1 MELTD
6 LGDLLGLPDLVERVV
21 GVEATMTDLLGS
33 ADSSLAEPC
42 LRIVRG
48 GGKRLRPALVI
59 AAAAC
64 GPRPPDRRT
73 MLAAASA
80 VEFAHI
86 GSLVHD
92 DIMDEAE
99 HRRGVPTISF
109 REGPNSALLCGDV
122 LFALSGQAA
131 ALVGR
136 TAAVELAQTI
146 VALCNGQI
154 REQLDNFNPA
164 RSEQA
169 IFDAIEGKTAAL
181 LRTSCRIGGHCSGLD
196 GDAIDALGAYGH
208 AFGIAFQLV
217 DDVLDFLA
225 SRTLTGKPVLNDLRC
240 GVYTLP
246 VAMALQEDYGRELS
260 RVLELAHDLTAG
272 HAAGDQ
278 PHLTESQVDT
288 AATILRSGNYF
299 RRVFEV
305 AMEYAGRAVA
315 HLSAVPDSPAAR
327 GLARLPGMYVETQLQ
342 AVAGDHLLDQRTS
355 ARGAP

>member
-6 LGDLLGLPDLVERVV
+6 LGDLLGLPDLAERVV
-21 GVEATMTDLLGS
+21 AVEATMTDLLSS
-33 ADSSLAEPC
+33 ADASLAEPC

-48 GGKRLRPALVI
+48 GGKRLRPALVM

-92 DIMDEAE
+92 DIIDDAE
-99 HRRGVPTISF
+99 DRRGVPTISF
-109 REGPNSALLCGDV
+109 REGLNTALLCGDV

-136 TAAVELAQTI
+136 TAAVEVAQTI
-146 VALCNGQI
+146 VALCNGQV

-164 RSEQA
+164 RSEEA
-169 IFDAIEGKTAAL
+169 IFNAIEGKTAAL
-181 LRTSCRIGGHCSGLD
+181 LRTSCRIGGLCSGLD
-196 GDAIDALGAYGH
+196 GEAIDALGAYGH

-225 SRTLTGKPVLNDLRC
+225 SQALTGKPVLNDVRC

-246 VAMALQEDYGRELS
+246 VAMALQEDYEGELFH
-260 RVLELAHDLTAG
+260 VLELADDLRAENGAG
-272 HAAGDQ
+272 HE
-278 PHLTESQVDT
+278 PHLTESQVDR
-288 AATILRSGNYF
+288 AAAILRSGNYF
-299 RRVFEV
+299 RRVLDL
-305 AMEYAGRAVA
+305 AMEYAGRAAA
-315 HLSAVPDSPAAR
+315 HVSSLPDSPAAR
-327 GLARLPGMYVETQLQ
+327 GLARLPGVYVETQLQ
-342 AVAGDHLLDQRTS
+342 SVAGDHLLDHRTP
-355 ARGAP
+355 ARGAS